1 MAQHS
6 KRKQKKVQSM
16 PVLQPNAAGVDIGAK
31 EIFVAV
37 DGDRDRNP
45 VRHFSTFTPDI
56 HKAAQWLK
64 EVGIESVAMES
75 TGVYWIPVFE
85 ILESYGFQ
93 VLLVNARHVKNVPGR
108 KTDVQDCQWLQ
119 YLHAVGLLR
128 GSYRPPKEI
137 CAVRTLRRHR
147 ENLVKTAVSHV
158 QRMQKALTQMN
169 IQIHHVISDIT
180 GVTGLAIIDAILAG
194 ERDPRKLADLKDPRI
209 HAEKKIIAKALIG
222 HYLPEHLFT
231 LKQALECYRHYQK
244 MIVDCDHE
252 IEKCLQKIENHG
264 KSPQEPYTRPA
275 PKARKKRSHD
285 PNFDLGSYMARILNT
300 DLTQVEGI
308 GATTA
313 HTFFTE
319 VGTRIELLK
328 FPTEKHFS
336 SWLGLC
342 PANKISGGKILSS
355 RTRKV
360 ENKLATALRM
370 SAQSLWHSQSYLGDY
385 RKMKARHGTPK
396 ATTAAAHK
404 LARIIYAMVKYQ
416 IPYDK
421 SIIEEREKFNKERKL
436 QYLHKQAQSLGFQLV
451 PAWSYLKDT
460 NYLITTHVTPNASIS
475 TDRLTL

>member
-1 MAQHS
+1 MAKRS

-16 PVLQPNAAGVDIGAK
+16 PVLQPNAAGIDIGAK

-37 DGDRDRNP
+37 AGDRDPNP
-45 VRHFSTFTPDI
+45 VRHYPTFTPDI
-56 HKAAQWLK
+56 HEAAQWLK
-64 EVGIESVAMES
+64 KLRIESIVMES

-85 ILESYGFQ
+85 ILESYGFE

-137 CAVRTLRRHR
+137 CAIRTLRRHR
-147 ENLVKTAVSHV
+147 ENLVQTAVSHV
-158 QRMQKALTQMN
+158 QHMQKALTQMN

-194 ERDPRKLADLKDPRI
+194 ERNTRKLADLKDPRI
-209 HAEKKIIAKALIG
+209 HAEKKVIAKALKG

-231 LKQALECYRHYQK
+231 LKQALACYRHYQK
-244 MIVDCDHE
+244 MIADCDRE
-252 IEKCLQKIENHG
+252 MEEYLQKFENHG
-264 KSPQEPYTRPA
+264 KPPKTPYTLPA
-275 PKARKKRSHD
+275 PKAQKKRSHD
-285 PNFDLGSYMARILNT
+285 PNFDLGAYMERILNT
-300 DLTQVEGI
+300 DLTQIEGI
-308 GATTA
+308 GATTV

-319 VGTRIELLK
+319 VGTRVELSK
-328 FPTEKHFS
+328 FPTDKHFI

-360 ENKLATALRM
+360 QNKLATALRLA
-370 SAQSLWHSQSYLGDY
+370 AQSLWRSQSPLGDYY

-396 ATTAAAHK
+396 AITATAHK

-421 SIIEEREKFNKERKL
+421 SIFEEQQKVYKKRKIK
-436 QYLHKQAQSLGFQLV
+436 YLKKQAKALGFQVV
-451 PAWSYLKDT
+451 PA
-460 NYLITTHVTPNASIS
+460 
-475 TDRLTL
+475 

>member
-1 MAQHS
+1 MAKRS
-6 KRKQKKVQSM
+6 KRKQKSVQSM
-16 PVLQPNAAGVDIGAK
+16 PVLQPNAAGIDIGAK

-37 DGDRDRNP
+37 DGARDRNP
-45 VRHFSTFTPDI
+45 VRHFPTFTSDI

-64 EVGIESVAMES
+64 DLDIESIVMES

-128 GSYRPPKEI
+128 GSYRPPKDI

-180 GVTGLAIIDAILAG
+180 GVTGLAIIEAILAG
-194 ERDPRKLADLKDPRI
+194 ERDPEKLADLKDPRI
-209 HAEKKIIAKALIG
+209 HAEKKTIAKALAG
-222 HYLPEHLFT
+222 HYLSEHLFT
-231 LKQALECYRHYQK
+231 LKQTLECYRYYQK
-244 MIVDCDHE
+244 MIADCDLE
-252 IEKCLQKIENHG
+252 IEKWLQKFENHG
-264 KSPQEPYTRPA
+264 KAPQPYTRPA
-275 PKARKKRSHD
+275 PKAQKKRSHD
-285 PNFDLGSYMARILNT
+285 PNFDLASYMTNILNV
-300 DLTQVEGI
+300 DLTKVQGI

-319 VGTRIELLK
+319 VGTRNELLK
-328 FPTEKHFS
+328 FPTEKHFT
-336 SWLGLC
+336 SWLGVC
-342 PANKISGGKILSS
+342 PANKISGGRILSS

-385 RKMKARHGTPK
+385 YRKMKARHGAPK
-396 ATTAAAHK
+396 ANTATAHK

-416 IPYDK
+416 KPYDQ
-421 SIIEEREKFNKERKL
+421 SIIDDHEKLNKERKL
-436 QYLHKQAQSLGFQLV
+436 KHLNKQAQNMGFQLV
-451 PAWSYLKDT
+451 P
-460 NYLITTHVTPNASIS
+460 IRVT
-475 TDRLTL
+475 